1 MNSCIEQTFPESS
14 TATADQVANS
24 PAGMQA
30 MMSAIVGYI
39 NTYNSYGQGYN
50 FDFGY
55 SAFGMTRETMC
66 EDFFVYN
73 SNYDYFSS
81 FGKCLALAENSTV
94 NSLYYY
100 YYKFLNNTN
109 NLIRLIDPE
118 TATETNRQYLGI
130 AKTFRALIYMDI
142 SRFFEYKKTGI
153 AKLDNEAE
161 ANKIYGL
168 TVPIIYENITE
179 SEARDNPRV
188 PFYTMYEYILNDLD
202 DAEEYLKDY
211 TRPAKNMPDQTII
224 YGLKARLWL
233 EMGTRFEK
241 YPNDLS
247 ALTQNVDLGW
257 SIISPK
263 IVMQKHAEYDP
274 QSHLKQWSTTVIGIG
289 MVRRQKL
296 YGRIQYHPNRRLVMG
311 FDHEPGKYPQHMV
324 ELCRKY
330 MYRTDI
336 RCRQLHLL
344 GYPHNQQGLI
354 RSNTGYG
361 LA

>member
-14 TATADQVANS
+14 TATADQVTNS
-24 PAGMQA
+24 PAGMRA

-39 NTYNSYGQGYN
+39 NTYNSYGNNYS

-55 SAFGMTRETMC
+55 SAFGITRETMC

-81 FGKCLALAENSTV
+81 FGQCLALAENSTV

-168 TVPIIYENITE
+168 TVPHHLREYNGKR
-179 SEARDNPRV
+179 SPRQPRDP
-188 PFYTMYEYILNDLD
+188 L
-202 DAEEYLKDY
+202 
-211 TRPAKNMPDQTII
+211 
-224 YGLKARLWL
+224 
-233 EMGTRFEK
+233 
-241 YPNDLS
+241 
-247 ALTQNVDLGW
+247 
-257 SIISPK
+257 
-263 IVMQKHAEYDP
+263 
-274 QSHLKQWSTTVIGIG
+274 
-289 MVRRQKL
+289 
-296 YGRIQYHPNRRLVMG
+296 
-311 FDHEPGKYPQHMV
+311 
-324 ELCRKY
+324 
-330 MYRTDI
+330 
-336 RCRQLHLL
+336 LH
-344 GYPHNQQGLI
+344 HV
-354 RSNTGYG
+354 
-361 LA
+361 

>member
-1 MNSCIEQTFPESS
+1 MKKKNIFKTVIVSSVFFLGLGMNSCIEQTFPESS

-39 NTYNSYGQGYN
+39 NTYNSYGNNYS

-55 SAFGMTRETMC
+55 SAFGITRETMC

-81 FGKCLALAENSTV
+81 FGQCLALAENSTV

-153 AKLDNEAE
+153 AK
-161 ANKIYGL
+161 
-168 TVPIIYENITE
+168 
-179 SEARDNPRV
+179 
-188 PFYTMYEYILNDLD
+188 
-202 DAEEYLKDY
+202 
-211 TRPAKNMPDQTII
+211 
-224 YGLKARLWL
+224 
-233 EMGTRFEK
+233 
-241 YPNDLS
+241 
-247 ALTQNVDLGW
+247 
-257 SIISPK
+257 
-263 IVMQKHAEYDP
+263 
-274 QSHLKQWSTTVIGIG
+274 QSG
-289 MVRRQKL
+289 M
-296 YGRIQYHPNRRLVMG
+296 
-311 FDHEPGKYPQHMV
+311 
-324 ELCRKY
+324 C
-330 MYRTDI
+330 
-336 RCRQLHLL
+336 
-344 GYPHNQQGLI
+344 
-354 RSNTGYG
+354 S
-361 LA
+361 

>member
-1 MNSCIEQTFPESS
+1 MKKKNIFKTVIVSSVFFLGLGMNSCIEQTFPESS

-55 SAFGMTRETMC
+55 SAFGITRETMC

-202 DAEEYLKDY
+202 DA
-211 TRPAKNMPDQTII
+211 
-224 YGLKARLWL
+224 
-233 EMGTRFEK
+233 
-241 YPNDLS
+241 
-247 ALTQNVDLGW
+247 
-257 SIISPK
+257 
-263 IVMQKHAEYDP
+263 
-274 QSHLKQWSTTVIGIG
+274 
-289 MVRRQKL
+289 
-296 YGRIQYHPNRRLVMG
+296 
-311 FDHEPGKYPQHMV
+311 
-324 ELCRKY
+324 
-330 MYRTDI
+330 
-336 RCRQLHLL
+336 
-344 GYPHNQQGLI
+344 
-354 RSNTGYG
+354 
-361 LA
+361 